1 MSFGDNEDDNI
12 INNDN
17 WLESLEAQTDFPS
30 VLVDWL
36 DFNKENATNED
47 EENIFVEKSFIVS
60 EVGGEEEEVRVLE
73 RNNRTCFLLFGF
85 RVEDE
90 RTRRFFL
97 KNWKEVKK

>member
-30 VLVDWL
+30 VLVDWMDL
-36 DFNKENATNED
+36 NKENATNED

-60 EVGGEEEEVRVLE
+60 EVGE
-73 RNNRTCFLLFGF
+73 R
-85 RVEDE
+85 
-90 RTRRFFL
+90 RRR
-97 KNWKEVKK
+97 